1 MRLEHCHWLEYVNSD
16 LLTRFLAFL
25 IVSPL
30 LISGIWVLTMETTMD
45 KARGVADT
53 SGRTKKETWL
63 REMWIRAK
71 ARILLSVFIFVISF
85 VFLVGSQ
92 YLPLFFAFGAAAIV
106 FSLHLSN
113 QEIRNLK
120 KIRAQMEQEFPSVV
134 QIMAVLTSA
143 GMSPVRAIQAISESS
158 ETLIAHEFTLVIEE
172 IRSGRSMIAALE
184 AFASRIQTPTAR
196 RFAMS
201 MAIALERGSPIATT
215 LIEQARD
222 ITSGSKNRLQ
232 REAGKREVTLMIP
245 VVFLI
250 MPISVLF
257 ALWPSMN
264 NLIAIA

>member
-1 MRLEHCHWLEYVNSD
+1 MEYVNSD

-30 LISGIWVLTMETTMD
+30 LVSGIWVLTMETTMD

-85 VFLVGSQ
+85 VVLVGLQ
-92 YLPLFFAFGAAAIV
+92 YLPLIFAFGAAAIV

-158 ETLIAHEFTLVIEE
+158 ETLIAREFTLVIEE

-196 RFAMS
+196 RF
-201 MAIALERGSPIATT
+201 
-215 LIEQARD
+215 
-222 ITSGSKNRLQ
+222 
-232 REAGKREVTLMIP
+232 
-245 VVFLI
+245 
-250 MPISVLF
+250 
-257 ALWPSMN
+257 
-264 NLIAIA
+264 